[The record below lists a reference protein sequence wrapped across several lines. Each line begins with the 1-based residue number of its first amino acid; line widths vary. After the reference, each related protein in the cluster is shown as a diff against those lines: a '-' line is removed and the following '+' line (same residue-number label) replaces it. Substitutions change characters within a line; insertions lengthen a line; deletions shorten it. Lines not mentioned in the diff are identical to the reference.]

1 MMMELKFHQQVN
13 RVLFHCL
20 QHFRVQNNKGITEW
34 GGLNLKFVIGEI
46 EGWFFWST
54 DSLILI
60 TICCFVVYVNI
71 IILFV

>member
-1 MMMELKFHQQVN
+1 MMELEFRQQVN
-13 RVLFHCL
+13 RELLHCL
-20 QHFRVQNNKGITEW
+20 HHFRVQENKEFTEW

-60 TICCFVVYVNI
+60 TICCFVYVNI